1 MFANA
6 RSAAVYGAPPTVRE
20 TAMSRTSFGPTQGHS
35 LWPPPADPPRPST
48 WLERLERW
56 SGQGAMAVIGLALVS
71 VFIL

>member
-1 MFANA
+1 
-6 RSAAVYGAPPTVRE
+6 
-20 TAMSRTSFGPTQGHS
+20 MSRTSFGPTQGHS
-35 LWPPPADPPRPST
+35 LWPTPADPPRPST